1 MKPLSL
7 RVLKIFEEMKQE
19 CLDLHVLFEAA
30 GNEPAERERV
40 LDAVEELL
48 GVGVLCLDLHV
59 LFEAAGNEPAERERV
74 LDAVEELL
82 GVGVLENRSGDFYSL
97 TEKGKKAIVEP

>member
-19 CLDLHVLFEAA
+19 
-30 GNEPAERERV
+30 
-40 LDAVEELL
+40 
-48 GVGVLCLDLHV
+48 CLDLHV